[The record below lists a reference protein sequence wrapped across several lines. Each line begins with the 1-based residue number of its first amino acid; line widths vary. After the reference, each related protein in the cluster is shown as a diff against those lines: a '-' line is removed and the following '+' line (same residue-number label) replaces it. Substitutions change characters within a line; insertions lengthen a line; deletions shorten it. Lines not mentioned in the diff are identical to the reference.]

1 MADEETKTETAAE
14 GKSIIDAK
22 YRDRGTVQ
30 DWVTQFIDSHVKK
43 PVMKTVHLKD
53 DEGKE
58 TGETEEVA
66 TKRTQLD
73 VEALFDLAA
82 ANHLNVE
89 NLRQH
94 IGTKNGAGRLRM
106 SIGNSLRAAAKK
118 RHGLKNLEGE
128 FMDADEEFCAQ
139 HEKIETPDGQN
150 IAKMNAAAAKD
161 AETEETEAAE

>member
-1 MADEETKTETAAE
+1 MDDEKTTEAPAG
-14 GKSIIDAK
+14 GKSIVDAK

-30 DWVTQFIDSHVKK
+30 DWVTKFIDSRVKK
-43 PVMKTVHLKD
+43 PVMKTVHVKD
-53 DEGKE
+53 EEGKE

-73 VEALFDLAA
+73 IEALFDLAA

-139 HEKIETPDGQN
+139 HEKTENEDGEN
-150 IAKMNAAAAKD
+150 IAKKAANEAKVK
-161 AETEETEAAE
+161 ETEETEA